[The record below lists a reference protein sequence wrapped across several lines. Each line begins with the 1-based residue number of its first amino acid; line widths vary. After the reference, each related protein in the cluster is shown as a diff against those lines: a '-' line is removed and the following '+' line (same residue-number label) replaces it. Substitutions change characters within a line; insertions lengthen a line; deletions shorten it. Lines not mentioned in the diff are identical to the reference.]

1 MKNRGGATSGCGI
14 IGRRCKWWFGDSGE
28 VDGSDDSGDSCS
40 AGLCALGGLLVFS
53 FSSGNDRV
61 LKKPVLSSDREADS
75 GADSFAELSTSP
87 AG

>member
-1 MKNRGGATSGCGI
+1 MKNRGGATSGCGC

-28 VDGSDDSGDSCS
+28 VDGSDDSGNSCTV
-40 AGLCALGGLLVFS
+40 GVRALGGLLTIS

-61 LKKPVLSSDREADS
+61 LKKPVLSSEREADS

-87 AG
+87 VG